1 LTVKPNIFADQSSSY
16 CIGNTPRNH
25 LQWATVP
32 GAVIYKVFRETIEV
46 GSGIKVGETSGIAMN
61 DDNALPGTRYTYG
74 IEANNA
80 AGQALNSD
88 PFELTTLTCPLVSP
102 SPSPSAARK
111 IGDINNDGKIDIFDF
126 NILIGDFRVVNLRSD
141 LNNDG
146 KVNIFDFNILVQGFG
161 Q

>member
-1 LTVKPNIFADQSSSY
+1 MS
-16 CIGNTPRNH
+16 IG
-25 LQWATVP
+25 
-32 GAVIYKVFRETIEV
+32 F
-46 GSGIKVGETSGIAMN
+46 
-61 DDNALPGTRYTYG
+61 
-74 IEANNA
+74 
-80 AGQALNSD
+80 
-88 PFELTTLTCPLVSP
+88 P